1 MPCSLWPPIKKEEY
15 KGVWVYLEREGD
27 RLKDVGLELLGK
39 ARDLAQKLGGAEVG
53 GVIVA
58 GTEEMA
64 REAIYHGA
72 DKVVI
77 IDNPELK
84 IYTPKEYAEAI
95 ATVVQKYKP
104 EIFLI
109 GATKRGREL
118 AAYIANT
125 LTTGITADCTAL
137 EIDPKTRDLMQIRPT
152 FGGTQLATIKTPQ
165 RRPQMASVRPGVF
178 PKPPRD
184 TNRTG
189 EIIIEKVEVTRKTRL
204 ISVEKRLEKDV
215 ADLPPVES
223 ADVVVAGGRGLG
235 SADGFKLLI
244 ELAKLLGGTVGASL
258 MAVRAGWAPH
268 TRQIG
273 QTGKTIRPRLYIAV
287 GISGAIQHLMGILE
301 AKTIVAINPD
311 PHAPIMENAD
321 YAVVGD
327 YKQII
332 PLLIEEIKRLKNQ
345 Q

>member
-1 MPCSLWPPIKKEEY
+1 MPCSLWPQINKAEY
-15 KGVWVYLEREGD
+15 SGVWVYLEREGN

-77 IDNPELK
+77 IDNPDLQ
-84 IYTPKEYAEAI
+84 IYTPVEYAEAI
-95 ATVVQKYKP
+95 ARVVQKYKP

-118 AAYIANT
+118 APYIANA

-137 EIDPKTRDLMQIRPT
+137 EIDPKTRDLLQIRPT
-152 FGGTQLATIKTPQ
+152 FGGTYLATIRTPQ
-165 RRPQMASVRPGVF
+165 RRPQMASVGPGVF

-184 TNRTG
+184 ANRTG
-189 EIIIEKVEVTRKTRL
+189 QIILEKVEIQKRRTRL
-204 ISVEKRLEKDV
+204 VSVEKRLEKDV

-235 SADGFKLLI
+235 SAEGFKLLI
-244 ELAKLLGGTVGASL
+244 DLAKLLGGTVGATL
-258 MAVRAGWAPH
+258 MAVRAGWAPP
-268 TRQIG
+268 TRLIG
-273 QTGKTIRPRLYIAV
+273 QTGKTIRPKLYIAV
-287 GISGAIQHLMGILE
+287 GISGAVQHLVGVTG
-301 AKTIVAINPD
+301 AKIIIAINPN
-311 PHAPIMENAD
+311 PHVPMMENAD

-327 YKQII
+327 YKQIL
-332 PLLIEEIKRLKNQ
+332 PLLLEEIKKLKGQ
-345 Q
+345 